1 MAHEVTVHRIDA
13 QAAAGVS
20 AEVDPVLAADG
31 VDELLTWLIA
41 RDPSPWPAGE
51 LGGSVV
57 YQAVDLSRAW
67 TVRLAAGQL
76 PQTVQG
82 ALTRAD
88 ATVTG
93 LADAV
98 YRAAWGRPSDAVTE
112 GDLALVDAIRA
123 ARN

>member
-1 MAHEVTVHRIDA
+1 
-13 QAAAGVS
+13 
-20 AEVDPVLAADG
+20 VDPVLAADG

-57 YQAVDLSRAW
+57 YQAVVLSRAW

-76 PQTVQG
+76 PLTVQG
-82 ALTRAD
+82 ALTSAD
-88 ATVTG
+88 ATVSG

-98 YRAAWGRPSDAVTE
+98 IK
-112 GDLALVDAIRA
+112 GDLTLVDAIRA